1 MARVAQHWVFLAAFL
16 PAQRPW
22 TTLQRHTFCLT
33 SDAGRL
39 PARTGTVPC
48 PTLCFGIDF
57 DLSQILTPWQFGT
70 LWSVPN
76 YFSWILLAWK
86 VSLVPLKLQPILGG
100 SAAPRTLSTE
110 AHYQKAGAFVVHHIF
125 FILLRNVPAHLSF
138 ILSIFLGSTHTHTP
152 LSRLSV
158 YGGESKRSI
167 TLDHSCFFIY
177 FTCNLFVHKW
187 KKFLKNNA
195 STFSCRVYM
204 N

>member
-48 PTLCFGIDF
+48 PTFCFGIDF

-138 ILSIFLGSTHTHTP
+138 ILSIFLGSTHTHTHP
-152 LSRLSV
+152 FLVCLSTEVNLREVS
-158 YGGESKRSI
+158 RWI
-167 TLDHSCFFIY
+167 TLVFSFILRAT
-177 FTCNLFVHKW
+177 FLFISE
-187 KKFLKNNA
+187 KN
-195 STFSCRVYM
+195 F
-204 N
+204 